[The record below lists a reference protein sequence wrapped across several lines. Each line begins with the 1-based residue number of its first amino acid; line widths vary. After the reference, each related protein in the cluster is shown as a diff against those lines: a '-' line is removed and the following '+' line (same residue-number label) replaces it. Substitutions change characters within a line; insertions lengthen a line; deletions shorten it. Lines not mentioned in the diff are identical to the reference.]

1 MLWQMNDDYKDKRL
15 ALRIKMAEMAI
26 ELEEKRA
33 EILSKDQILHFI
45 LENATDGFWD
55 WNILTGEEYL
65 SPRFKQQ
72 LGFEDDEMENTPEAW
87 MKLADPDDMKSME
100 KALSEHFVSKGETIV
115 RQIIKFTHRDG
126 HTLKILCRGKVI
138 EWGEFDELCRMVG
151 THTILT

>member
-1 MLWQMNDDYKDKRL
+1 MNDDYKDKRL

-65 SPRFKQQ
+65 SPRFKQ
-72 LGFEDDEMENTPEAW
+72 
-87 MKLADPDDMKSME
+87 
-100 KALSEHFVSKGETIV
+100 
-115 RQIIKFTHRDG
+115 
-126 HTLKILCRGKVI
+126 
-138 EWGEFDELCRMVG
+138 
-151 THTILT
+151 